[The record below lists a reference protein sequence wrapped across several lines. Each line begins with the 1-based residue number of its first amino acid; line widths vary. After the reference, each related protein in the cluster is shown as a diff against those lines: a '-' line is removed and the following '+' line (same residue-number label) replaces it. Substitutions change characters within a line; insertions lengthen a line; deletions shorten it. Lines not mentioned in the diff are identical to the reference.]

1 MLTERKSQK
10 EIYIKTKTAIT
21 LTESSSFDFPDIE
34 SIIKYGYLEDV
45 MYMSVAELD
54 KEVKDDE

>member
-1 MLTERKSQK
+1 MDKMLTERKSQK

-34 SIIKYGYLEDV
+34 SIINQ
-45 MYMSVAELD
+45 D
-54 KEVKDDE
+54 KENNNQLTLRQ